1 MHSVRT
7 ALLAL
12 ALASGSAQ
20 SASAQAV
27 LPPPP
32 ARPPLPEYV
41 PPSQRPQRPAPAAQ
55 QTQPA
60 KSSFDPS
67 TVEFAPIWTM
77 GSDGSIQGPQE
88 HYELAAIRSNPL
100 LTEDVW
106 DFVEA
111 LLVERE
117 REMELVAQ
125 AHPRQCIDA
134 VTTVIPGFD
143 IMDES
148 TRSPLSDIAIALNQP
163 GGLIGYLSE
172 QGLLTPEMTQMSH
185 YIAMDYTQG
194 VMNGIKAS
202 QPEGTPDS
210 TVTTLQ
216 SRFLVRQGLA
226 EPLRGFGRLARRAIE
241 ADPSLVTNADDL
253 LALEGDAFIDAAA
266 AALAPLPDED
276 LKRVL
281 TEAYESAHGPVGG

>member
-1 MHSVRT
+1 MPSVRT

-12 ALASGSAQ
+12 ALSAGTIP
-20 SASAQAV
+20 SASAQTV

-41 PPSQRPQRPAPAAQ
+41 PPSQRPQRPAQAQ
-55 QTQPA
+55 PTQPA

-67 TVEFAPIWTM
+67 TVEFTPIWTM
-77 GSDGSIQGPQE
+77 GSDGSIQGPRE

-100 LTEDVW
+100 VTEDVW

-111 LLVERE
+111 LLEERD

-185 YIAMDYTQG
+185 YIAMDYTQN

-241 ADPSLVTNADDL
+241 ADPSLVTNAGEL
-253 LALEGDAFIDAAA
+253 LAIEGDAFIDAAA
-266 AALAPLPDED
+266 AALAPLSDED